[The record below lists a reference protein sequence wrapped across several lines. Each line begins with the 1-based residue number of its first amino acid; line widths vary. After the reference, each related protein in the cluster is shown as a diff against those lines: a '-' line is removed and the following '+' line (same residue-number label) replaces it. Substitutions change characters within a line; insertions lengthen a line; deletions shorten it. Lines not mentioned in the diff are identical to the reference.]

1 MLSVAHSSRGRA
13 VGRDAHDL
21 QGEVALRER
30 VDDHRRGEEVA
41 LPGRRRSRLV
51 PHPPCFGAAA
61 LSACSDH
68 RVARGLGDWDRL
80 RRLPDDL
87 QLELQRD
94 RIGHHMKVLSNQP
107 RGPIPARIYIFRGLD
122 VPTRPLRRRLARV
135 PPVERRPRLVLLDAP
150 PPLRVARRAIKPPAH
165 RVREPRADAAAVG
178 GAR

>member
-1 MLSVAHSSRGRA
+1 MFRDGSDSDGPPSDTPTYVEFDLVPVRDRRKLGR
-13 VGRDAHDL
+13 RDV
-21 QGEVALRER
+21 QRVRRREGGGEVDA
-30 VDDHRRGEEVA
+30 
-41 LPGRRRSRLV
+41 
-51 PHPPCFGAAA
+51 
-61 LSACSDH
+61 
-68 RVARGLGDWDRL
+68 RL
-80 RRLPDDL
+80 RRVQVRPLRGL
-87 QLELQRD
+87 R
-94 RIGHHMKVLSNQP
+94 KVLSNQP